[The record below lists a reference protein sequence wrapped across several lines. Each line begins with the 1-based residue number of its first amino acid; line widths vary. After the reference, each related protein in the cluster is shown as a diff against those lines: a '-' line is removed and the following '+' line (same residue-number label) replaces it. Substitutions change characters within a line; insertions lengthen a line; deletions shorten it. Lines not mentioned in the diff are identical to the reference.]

1 MSVLSVIIPLRSPFS
16 VLRSQLSV
24 LCYLLTDRQADGKG
38 GALSYLRVNADSTM
52 MQIYDMLHYVET
64 DTSAWLVVLSL
75 EERFEDTLAVF
86 LTYAHA
92 VVADDETE
100 MFLVGLND
108 TAYRDVLLTVFIGVG
123 EQVADHLGDGLSIND
138 GREVLIRIIHLEL
151 SAVLQ
156 EGGLETFADGMEQ
169 LVDIA
174 WLEITYYHVLLS
186 LAEVK

>member
-1 MSVLSVIIPLRSPFS
+1 
-16 VLRSQLSV
+16 
-24 LCYLLTDRQADGKG
+24 
-38 GALSYLRVNADSTM
+38 
-52 MQIYDMLHYVET
+52 
-64 DTSAWLVVLSL
+64 
-75 EERFEDTLAVF
+75 
-86 LTYAHA
+86 
-92 VVADDETE
+92 

-108 TAYRDVLLTVFIGVG
+108 TTYRDVLLTVFISVG

-169 LVDIA
+169 LVDIP